1 MEKITKKV
9 KKCLTEMIEHDKLKK
24 SPRKVGD
31 KMKNI
36 IEIKNLCRQFDKF
49 VAVNNISFT
58 VKQGELFAFLG
69 TNGAGKSTTI
79 SMICTLLPKTSGSI
93 IVDGFDTDKEAAKVR
108 SRLGVVFQTNVLDDL
123 LTVGD
128 NLNTRA
134 RFQGLCGDELHCR
147 INELRDVFGLSDI
160 WKRPF
165 GKLSGGQKRKCEIA
179 RAILNK
185 PEILILD
192 EPTTGLDPQT
202 RTAIWKLIR
211 DMQTQQGMTVFLT
224 THYMEE
230 AAAADNVLI
239 LEKGRICA
247 EGTPDTLKSKYG
259 KDTLKLRFPNSEE
272 GMKQLRAMGYT
283 AKQKADYVSISIED
297 SHEALKIVNSLD
309 DFLDFELIKGNMDD
323 VFLTVTG
330 HTEVPK

>member
-1 MEKITKKV
+1 
-9 KKCLTEMIEHDKLKK
+9 
-24 SPRKVGD
+24 
-31 KMKNI
+31 MKNI
-36 IEIKNLCRQFDKF
+36 IEIKNLCRQFDQF

-93 IVDGFDTDKEAAKVR
+93 IVDGFDTEKEAAKVR

-128 NLNTRA
+128 NLNIRA
-134 RFQGLCGDELHCR
+134 RFQGLSGEELHHR

-211 DMQTQQGMTVFLT
+211 DMQTLHGMTVFLT

-259 KDTLKLRFPNSEE
+259 KDTLKLRFINSEE
-272 GMKQLRAMGYT
+272 GIHQLQAMGYT

-323 VFLTVTG
+323 VFLNVTG
-330 HTEVPK
+330 HTEVTK

>member
-1 MEKITKKV
+1 
-9 KKCLTEMIEHDKLKK
+9 
-24 SPRKVGD
+24 
-31 KMKNI
+31 MKNI

-49 VAVNNISFT
+49 VAVDNISFT

-283 AKQKADYVSISIED
+283 AKQKADYVSLSIED
-297 SHEALKIVNSLD
+297 SHEALKIVNNLD

>member
-1 MEKITKKV
+1 
-9 KKCLTEMIEHDKLKK
+9 
-24 SPRKVGD
+24 
-31 KMKNI
+31 MKNI

-179 RAILNK
+179 RAILNR

-283 AKQKADYVSISIED
+283 AKPKADYVSLSIED

>member
-1 MEKITKKV
+1 
-9 KKCLTEMIEHDKLKK
+9 
-24 SPRKVGD
+24 
-31 KMKNI
+31 MKNI
-36 IEIKNLCRQFDKF
+36 IEIKNLSKQFDKF

-79 SMICTLLPKTSGSI
+79 SMLCTLLPKTSGSI
-93 IVDGFDTDKEAAKVR
+93 IVDGFDTDKEPAEVR
-108 SRLGVVFQTNVLDDL
+108 NRLGVVFQTNVLDDL

-134 RFQGLCGDELHCR
+134 RFQGLCGDELHYR
-147 INELRDVFGLSDI
+147 IKELRDIFGLSDI

-179 RAILNK
+179 RAILNR

-239 LEKGRICA
+239 LERGKICA

-259 KDTLKLRFPNSEE
+259 KDTLKLRFGDLKKGSE
-272 GMKQLRAMGYT
+272 KLRAMGYT
-283 AKQKADYVSISIED
+283 PNQKADYVAISIED

-330 HTEVPK
+330 HTEVPE

>member
-1 MEKITKKV
+1 M
-9 KKCLTEMIEHDKLKK
+9 
-24 SPRKVGD
+24 
-31 KMKNI
+31 
-36 IEIKNLCRQFDKF
+36 
-49 VAVNNISFT
+49 
-58 VKQGELFAFLG
+58 
-69 TNGAGKSTTI
+69 
-79 SMICTLLPKTSGSI
+79 
-93 IVDGFDTDKEAAKVR
+93 
-108 SRLGVVFQTNVLDDL
+108 
-123 LTVGD
+123 
-128 NLNTRA
+128 
-134 RFQGLCGDELHCR
+134 
-147 INELRDVFGLSDI
+147 FGLSDI

-211 DMQTQQGMTVFLT
+211 DMQIQQGMTVFLT

-247 EGTPDTLKSKYG
+247 EGTPDTLKSKFG
-259 KDTLKLRFPNSEE
+259 KDTLKLRFHNSEK
-272 GMKQLRAMGYT
+272 GIKQLRVLGYSPT
-283 AKQKADYVSISIED
+283 QKADYVSISIED

>member
-1 MEKITKKV
+1 MYK
-9 KKCLTEMIEHDKLKK
+9 
-24 SPRKVGD
+24 
-31 KMKNI
+31 
-36 IEIKNLCRQFDKF
+36 QFDKF

-134 RFQGLCGDELHCR
+134 CFQGLCSDELHCR

-211 DMQTQQGMTVFLT
+211 DMQTRQGMTVFLT

-247 EGTPDTLKSKYG
+247 EGTQDTLKSKYG

-272 GMKQLRAMGYT
+272 GIKQLRAMGYT
-283 AKQKADYVSISIED
+283 AKQKADYVSLSIED

>member
-1 MEKITKKV
+1 MG
-9 KKCLTEMIEHDKLKK
+9 
-24 SPRKVGD
+24 RKVGD
-31 KMKNI
+31 RMKNI
-36 IEIKNLCRQFDKF
+36 IEIKNLYRQFDKF

-93 IVDGFDTDKEAAKVR
+93 IVDGFDTEKEAAKVR

-128 NLNTRA
+128 NLNIRA
-134 RFQGLCGDELHCR
+134 RFQGLSGNELHCR

-211 DMQTQQGMTVFLT
+211 DMQIQQGMTVFLT

-259 KDTLKLRFPNSEE
+259 KDTLKLRFHNSEK
-272 GMKQLRAMGYT
+272 GMKQLRALGYSPT
-283 AKQKADYVSISIED
+283 QKTDYVSISIED

>member
-1 MEKITKKV
+1 
-9 KKCLTEMIEHDKLKK
+9 
-24 SPRKVGD
+24 
-31 KMKNI
+31 
-36 IEIKNLCRQFDKF
+36 
-49 VAVNNISFT
+49 
-58 VKQGELFAFLG
+58 
-69 TNGAGKSTTI
+69 
-79 SMICTLLPKTSGSI
+79 
-93 IVDGFDTDKEAAKVR
+93 
-108 SRLGVVFQTNVLDDL
+108 
-123 LTVGD
+123 
-128 NLNTRA
+128 
-134 RFQGLCGDELHCR
+134 
-147 INELRDVFGLSDI
+147 
-160 WKRPF
+160 
-165 GKLSGGQKRKCEIA
+165 
-179 RAILNK
+179 
-185 PEILILD
+185 
-192 EPTTGLDPQT
+192 
-202 RTAIWKLIR
+202 
-211 DMQTQQGMTVFLT
+211 MQTQQGMTVFLT

-283 AKQKADYVSISIED
+283 AKPKADYVSLSIED

>member
-1 MEKITKKV
+1 ME
-9 KKCLTEMIEHDKLKK
+9 
-24 SPRKVGD
+24 RKVGD

-49 VAVNNISFT
+49 VAVDNISFT

-179 RAILNK
+179 RAILNR

-239 LEKGRICA
+239 LEKGGICA

-283 AKQKADYVSISIED
+283 AKQKADYVSLSIED

>member
-1 MEKITKKV
+1 
-9 KKCLTEMIEHDKLKK
+9 
-24 SPRKVGD
+24 
-31 KMKNI
+31 MKNI

-283 AKQKADYVSISIED
+283 AKPKADYVSLSIED

>member
-1 MEKITKKV
+1 
-9 KKCLTEMIEHDKLKK
+9 
-24 SPRKVGD
+24 
-31 KMKNI
+31 MKNI
-36 IEIKNLCRQFDKF
+36 IEIKNLSKQFDKF

-58 VKQGELFAFLG
+58 VKQGTLFAFLG

-79 SMICTLLPKTSGSI
+79 SMLCTLLPKTSGSI
-93 IVDGFDTDKEAAKVR
+93 IVDGFDADKESAKVR

-123 LTVGD
+123 LTVED

-147 INELRDVFGLSDI
+147 IKELRDVFELSDI

-230 AAAADNVLI
+230 AAAADNVVI
-239 LEKGRICA
+239 LEKGKICA
-247 EGTPDTLKSKYG
+247 EGTPDTLKSEFG
-259 KDTLKLRFPNSEE
+259 KDTLKLRFSNLEKGIE
-272 GMKQLRAMGYT
+272 QLRAMGYT
-283 AKQKADYVSISIED
+283 PKQKVDYVSLSIED

-309 DFLDFELIKGNMDD
+309 NFLDFELLKGNMDD
-323 VFLTVTG
+323 VFLAVTG
-330 HTEVPK
+330 HMEVPK

>member
-1 MEKITKKV
+1 
-9 KKCLTEMIEHDKLKK
+9 
-24 SPRKVGD
+24 
-31 KMKNI
+31 MKNI
-36 IEIKNLCRQFDKF
+36 IEIKNLSKQFDKF

-79 SMICTLLPKTSGSI
+79 SMLCTLLPKTSGSI
-93 IVDGFDTDKEAAKVR
+93 IVDGFDTDKEPAEVR
-108 SRLGVVFQTNVLDDL
+108 NRLGVVFQTNVLDDL

-134 RFQGLCGDELHCR
+134 RFQGLCGDELHYR
-147 INELRDVFGLSDI
+147 IKELRDIFGLSDI

-179 RAILNK
+179 RAILNR

-239 LEKGRICA
+239 LERGKICA

-259 KDTLKLRFPNSEE
+259 KDTLKLRFGDLKKGSE
-272 GMKQLRAMGYT
+272 KLRAMGYT
-283 AKQKADYVSISIED
+283 PNQKADYVAISIED

>member
-1 MEKITKKV
+1 
-9 KKCLTEMIEHDKLKK
+9 
-24 SPRKVGD
+24 
-31 KMKNI
+31 MKNI

-259 KDTLKLRFPNSEE
+259 KDTLKLRFPNSEK
-272 GMKQLRAMGYT
+272 GMKQLRAMGCT
-283 AKQKADYVSISIED
+283 VKQKADYVSLSIED
-297 SHEALKIVNSLD
+297 SHEALKIVYFLD
-309 DFLDFELIKGNMDD
+309 DFLVFELINGNMDD
-323 VFLTVTG
+323 VFLTVTC

>member
-1 MEKITKKV
+1 
-9 KKCLTEMIEHDKLKK
+9 
-24 SPRKVGD
+24 
-31 KMKNI
+31 MKNI

-49 VAVNNISFT
+49 VAVDNISFT

-93 IVDGFDTDKEAAKVR
+93 IVDGFNTDKEAAKVR

-185 PEILILD
+185 PEIIILD

-283 AKQKADYVSISIED
+283 AKQKADYVSLSIED

>member
-1 MEKITKKV
+1 
-9 KKCLTEMIEHDKLKK
+9 
-24 SPRKVGD
+24 
-31 KMKNI
+31 MKNI
-36 IEIKNLCRQFDKF
+36 IEIKNLCRQFDQF
-49 VAVNNISFT
+49 VAVNSISFT

-283 AKQKADYVSISIED
+283 AKPKADYVSLSIED

>member
-1 MEKITKKV
+1 
-9 KKCLTEMIEHDKLKK
+9 
-24 SPRKVGD
+24 
-31 KMKNI
+31 MKNI

-179 RAILNK
+179 RAILNR

-247 EGTPDTLKSKYG
+247 EGTPDTLKSKHG

-283 AKQKADYVSISIED
+283 AKQKADYVSLSIED

>member
-1 MEKITKKV
+1 M
-9 KKCLTEMIEHDKLKK
+9 
-24 SPRKVGD
+24 
-31 KMKNI
+31 
-36 IEIKNLCRQFDKF
+36 
-49 VAVNNISFT
+49 
-58 VKQGELFAFLG
+58 
-69 TNGAGKSTTI
+69 
-79 SMICTLLPKTSGSI
+79 
-93 IVDGFDTDKEAAKVR
+93 
-108 SRLGVVFQTNVLDDL
+108 GVVFQTNVLDDL

-128 NLNTRA
+128 NLNIRA
-134 RFQGLCGDELHCR
+134 RFQGLSGEELHHR

-283 AKQKADYVSISIED
+283 AKQKADYVSLSIED

>member
-1 MEKITKKV
+1 ME
-9 KKCLTEMIEHDKLKK
+9 
-24 SPRKVGD
+24 RKVGD

-36 IEIKNLCRQFDKF
+36 IEIKNLCRQFDQF

-93 IVDGFDTDKEAAKVR
+93 IVDGFDTEKEAAKVR

-123 LTVGD
+123 LTVGE
-128 NLNTRA
+128 NLNIRA
-134 RFQGLCGDELHCR
+134 RFQGLSGEELHHR

-259 KDTLKLRFPNSEE
+259 KDTLKLRFINSEE
-272 GMKQLRAMGYT
+272 GIHQLQAMGYT

-323 VFLTVTG
+323 VFLNVTG
-330 HTEVPK
+330 HTEVTK

>member
-1 MEKITKKV
+1 MQN
-9 KKCLTEMIEHDKLKK
+9 M
-24 SPRKVGD
+24 
-31 KMKNI
+31 
-36 IEIKNLCRQFDKF
+36 IEIKNLSKHFDRL

-93 IVDGFDTDKEAAKVR
+93 LVDNFDVSKDAPTVR
-108 SRLGVVFQTNVLDDL
+108 SRLGVVFQNNVLDDL
-123 LTVGD
+123 LTVAD

-134 RFQGLCGDELHCR
+134 RFQGLCGGELDSR
-147 INELRDVFGLSDI
+147 MREMRNMFELSDI

-179 RAILNK
+179 RAILGK

-202 RTAIWKLIR
+202 RTTIWKLIR

-230 AAAADNVLI
+230 AAAADNVVI
-239 LEKGRICA
+239 LDKGEICA
-247 EGTPDTLKSKYG
+247 EGTPDTLKNQYG
-259 KDTLKLRFPNSEE
+259 KDTLKLRFIDLFDGFERL
-272 GMKQLRAMGYT
+272 KTMGYSP
-283 AKQKADYVSISIED
+283 KQKVDCLTLPVEN
-297 SHEALKIVNSLD
+297 SHEALKIVNRLD
-309 DFLDFELIKGNMDD
+309 SFLDFELIKGSMDD
-323 VFLTVTG
+323 VFLAVTE

>member
-1 MEKITKKV
+1 
-9 KKCLTEMIEHDKLKK
+9 
-24 SPRKVGD
+24 
-31 KMKNI
+31 MKNI
-36 IEIKNLCRQFDKF
+36 IEIKNLCRQFDQF

-93 IVDGFDTDKEAAKVR
+93 IVDGFDTEKEAAKVR
-108 SRLGVVFQTNVLDDL
+108 SRLGVVFQTNVLDDP

-128 NLNTRA
+128 NLNIRA
-134 RFQGLCGDELHCR
+134 RFQGLSGEELHHR

-259 KDTLKLRFPNSEE
+259 KDTLKLRFINSEE
-272 GMKQLRAMGYT
+272 GIHQLQAMGYT

-323 VFLTVTG
+323 VFLNVTG
-330 HTEVPK
+330 HTEVTK

>member
-1 MEKITKKV
+1 ME
-9 KKCLTEMIEHDKLKK
+9 
-24 SPRKVGD
+24 RKVGD

-93 IVDGFDTDKEAAKVR
+93 IVDGFNTDKEAAKVR

-259 KDTLKLRFPNSEE
+259 KDTLKLRFPNLEE
-272 GMKQLRAMGYT
+272 GMKQLRAIGYT
-283 AKQKADYVSISIED
+283 AKQKADYVSLSIED
-297 SHEALKIVNSLD
+297 SHKALKIVNSLD

>member
-1 MEKITKKV
+1 
-9 KKCLTEMIEHDKLKK
+9 
-24 SPRKVGD
+24 
-31 KMKNI
+31 MKNI

-79 SMICTLLPKTSGSI
+79 SMICTLLAKTSGSI
-93 IVDGFDTDKEAAKVR
+93 IVDGFDTEKEAAKVR

-128 NLNTRA
+128 NLNIRA
-134 RFQGLCGDELHCR
+134 RFQGLSGNELHCR
-147 INELRDVFGLSDI
+147 IKELRDVFGLSDI

-211 DMQTQQGMTVFLT
+211 DMQIQQGMTVFLT

-259 KDTLKLRFPNSEE
+259 KDTLKLRFHNSEK
-272 GMKQLRAMGYT
+272 GMKQLRALGYSPT
-283 AKQKADYVSISIED
+283 QKTDYVSISIED

-309 DFLDFELIKGNMDD
+309 DFFDFELIKGNMDD

>member
-1 MEKITKKV
+1 
-9 KKCLTEMIEHDKLKK
+9 
-24 SPRKVGD
+24 
-31 KMKNI
+31 MKNI
-36 IEIKNLCRQFDKF
+36 IEIKNLYRQFDKF

-185 PEILILD
+185 PDILILD

-230 AAAADNVLI
+230 AAAADHVLI

-259 KDTLKLRFPNSEE
+259 KDTLKLRFRNAEE
-272 GMKQLRAMGYT
+272 GIHQLQAMGYT
-283 AKQKADYVSISIED
+283 AKQKADYVSLSIAD
-297 SHEALKIVNSLD
+297 SHEALKIVNSLN

-330 HTEVPK
+330 QTEVPK

>member
-1 MEKITKKV
+1 
-9 KKCLTEMIEHDKLKK
+9 
-24 SPRKVGD
+24 
-31 KMKNI
+31 MKNI

-93 IVDGFDTDKEAAKVR
+93 IVDGFDTDKEATKVR

-283 AKQKADYVSISIED
+283 AKQKADYVSLSIED